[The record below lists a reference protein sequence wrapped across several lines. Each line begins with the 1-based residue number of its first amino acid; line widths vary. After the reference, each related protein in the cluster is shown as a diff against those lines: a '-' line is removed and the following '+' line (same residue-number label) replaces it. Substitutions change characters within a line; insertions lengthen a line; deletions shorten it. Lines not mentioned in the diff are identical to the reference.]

1 MNALDNKEPLG
12 CRYDD
17 ESTKTKYVLKLL
29 HPLKTSGF
37 QHIRM
42 DDIAKYMDLSKAT
55 VYKYFPSRDE
65 IFERLTEIFI
75 TYIVGVEEQ
84 ALEGDQALIKG
95 FQTSFA
101 KSLVIANYGTE
112 AFYHDMREIYP
123 EFMGKIDVAVS
134 MRNEQLRKFYE
145 HGMEQ
150 GSFNRLN
157 ATLLILQDDLMFR
170 HLLDPVYLMKN
181 NLTLRNAIHDYYQ
194 IKKLQLFSAELYASM
209 DDAEML
215 NKIEYL
221 VRKVSYG
228 V

>member
-1 MNALDNKEPLG
+1 MG
-12 CRYDD
+12 
-17 ESTKTKYVLKLL
+17 
-29 HPLKTSGF
+29 
-37 QHIRM
+37 
-42 DDIAKYMDLSKAT
+42 
-55 VYKYFPSRDE
+55 
-65 IFERLTEIFI
+65 IF
-75 TYIVGVEEQ
+75 
-84 ALEGDQALIKG
+84 
-95 FQTSFA
+95 
-101 KSLVIANYGTE
+101 
-112 AFYHDMREIYP
+112 
-123 EFMGKIDVAVS
+123 DVAVS
-134 MRNEQLRKFYE
+134 MRNGPLRKFYE